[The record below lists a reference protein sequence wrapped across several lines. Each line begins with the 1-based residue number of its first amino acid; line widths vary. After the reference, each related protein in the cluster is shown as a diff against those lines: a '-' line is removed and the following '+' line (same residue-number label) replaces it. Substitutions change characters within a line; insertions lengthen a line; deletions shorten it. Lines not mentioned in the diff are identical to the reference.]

1 MKLAILSQNAKLY
14 SHQRLEEAAYQRGHE
29 VLFLNPLQC
38 CMNISDTKPEIHYKD
53 GEILEGID
61 AIIPRIG
68 ASITSYGTALVRQF
82 EMMGVYTLNGSIA
95 ISRSRDKLRSLQLL
109 TRKKIPIPITG
120 FANSPLN
127 TSDLIKM
134 VGGTPLII
142 KLLEGTQ
149 GKGVVLAETDA
160 AAKSVISAFRQLDAD
175 ILVQEFIEEAKGS
188 DIRCFV
194 IGDKVVGAFMRSAK
208 EGEFR
213 SNLHQGGSALPI
225 TLSPEE
231 EKMALDAT
239 HAMGLNVAG
248 VDLIRSKRGALVIE
262 INSSPGIEGLEKATG
277 LDIASEI
284 IRFVESHLPTHLP
297 DAAVSA

>member
-38 CMNISDTKPEIHYKD
+38 YMNISDTKPEIHYHD
-53 GEILEGID
+53 GKILENID
-61 AIIPRIG
+61 AVIPRIG
-68 ASITSYGTALVRQF
+68 ASITFYGTALVRQF
-82 EMMGVYTLNGSIA
+82 EMSGVYTLNSSIA

-120 FANSPLN
+120 FASSPIN
-127 TSDLIKM
+127 TEDLIKM
-134 VGGTPLII
+134 VGGAPLII

-149 GKGVVLAETDA
+149 GKGVVLAETEA

-194 IGDKVVGAFMRSAK
+194 IGNKVVGAFMRSAAV
-208 EGEFR
+208 GDFR
-213 SNLHQGGSALPI
+213 SNLHQGGHAVPV
-225 TLSPEE
+225 TLTAAET
-231 EKMALDAT
+231 KMAIDAT
-239 HAMGLNVAG
+239 NAMGLNVAG
-248 VDLIRSKRGALVIE
+248 VDLIRSSRGALVLE

-277 LDIASEI
+277 LDIATEI
-284 IRFVESHLPTHLP
+284 IRFIESNLPAHIP
-297 DAAVSA
+297 DGNLSA

>member
-14 SHQRLEEAAYQRGHE
+14 SHKRLEEAAYLRGHE
-29 VLFLNPLQC
+29 VLFLNPLEC
-38 CMNISDTKPEIHYKD
+38 YMNISDTQPEIHYRD
-53 GEILEGID
+53 GEILTDID

-82 EMMGVYTLNGSIA
+82 EMMGIYTLNGSIA

-127 TSDLIKM
+127 TADLIKM

-149 GKGVVLAETDA
+149 GKGVVLAETNA

-194 IGDKVVGAFMRSAK
+194 IGDKVVGAFMRSAAA
-208 EGEFR
+208 GEFR
-213 SNLHQGGSALPI
+213 SNLHQGGEALPVEL
-225 TLSPEE
+225 TPEE
-231 EKMALDAT
+231 EKMAIDAT

-277 LDIASEI
+277 LDIATEI
-284 IRFVESHLPTHLP
+284 IRFVEAHLPTHSP
-297 DAAVSA
+297 DTVVSA